1 MVMIRNLKVVKE
13 FLILVKTMQEDIER
27 IDKFV
32 RLLEGNGH

>member
-1 MVMIRNLKVVKE
+1 MLMIRNLKEVKE